1 LILGHVR
8 GLRANRANI
17 MTHRVGM
24 GRGIAEEAR
33 RQAAR
38 STERHAEERTR
49 KSRGCAVRTLSL
61 RSANQDKGVSRGERM
76 SQEGQVQV
84 LTTSDDLLLTANP
97 LPLISGEFSDR
108 AEIVIGLVGALG
120 TDVKKVQSGLVHA
133 LAAVGYSTT
142 PIRVSELI
150 DEMAGSRIPQ
160 SETALD
166 RLMDVGDA
174 LREAV
179 DNGAAAAVLAIAAIR
194 KARAEAGNETVAERQ
209 SHATIIR
216 QLKHPDEVEL
226 LRSIYGPRFVL
237 VGAWSPQSE
246 RENEVRSRLEG
257 DHPGRGSG
265 WYAEHQHRLL
275 DRDEKDAVNPLGQQ
289 VRKTFELADAYVSLL
304 PGADVGPSCTRLVR
318 LLFGAPFET
327 PTRAEQAM
335 YIAAGARLR
344 SAASGRQVGAVVV
357 DKSGEILVTGT
368 NDVPRAGGGQ
378 YWPDDAEDHRD
389 FRYGFDVN
397 DRHKLQLLTEIFQ
410 LLTSEGGWL
419 SPEGANREPQ
429 ELARQALRG
438 PLAGSRLTD
447 LLEFGRIAHAEMA
460 AICTAARRGTPL
472 GGQTMYTTTYPCHE
486 CARLIIAAGITRVV
500 YVDPYPKSQVRE
512 LFRHEIV
519 DGPYS
524 GDDRVI
530 FEPFTGVAPRMF
542 ASVFSITGRAR
553 DQVTGEYVDWEPT
566 LAPPRLVADARA
578 TTSYTSM
585 ELGVLKQ
592 QRDRLA
598 AAGWLVDPQSDAAA
612 ASQV

>member
-1 LILGHVR
+1 VP
-8 GLRANRANI
+8 
-17 MTHRVGM
+17 
-24 GRGIAEEAR
+24 E
-33 RQAAR
+33 
-38 STERHAEERTR
+38 
-49 KSRGCAVRTLSL
+49 
-61 RSANQDKGVSRGERM
+61 
-76 SQEGQVQV
+76 
-84 LTTSDDLLLTANP
+84 DLLLTANP
-97 LPLISGEFSDR
+97 LPLISGEYSDR

-120 TDVKKVQSGLVHA
+120 TDVKKLQSGLVHA
-133 LAAVGYSTT
+133 LATVGYRTT
-142 PIRVSELI
+142 PVRVSELM
-150 DEMAGSRIPQ
+150 DELAGSRITG
-160 SETALD
+160 SATTLD

-174 LREAV
+174 LRAAV
-179 DNGAAAAVLAIAAIR
+179 SNGAAAAVLAIAAIR
-194 KARAEAGNETVAERQ
+194 KARAEAASETAAERQ

-226 LRSIYGPRFVL
+226 LRSVYGPRFIL

-246 RENEVRSRLEG
+246 RENAVLSRLEA

-265 WYAEHQHRLL
+265 WYAEHQRDLL
-275 DRDEKDAVNPLGQQ
+275 DRDEKDALNPLGQQ

-304 PGADVGPSCTRLVR
+304 PGSDPEPACTRLIR
-318 LLFGAPFET
+318 LLFGSPFDT
-327 PTRAEQAM
+327 PTMEEQAM

-344 SAASGRQVGAVVV
+344 SSASGRQVGAVVV

-368 NDVPRAGGGQ
+368 NEVPKAGGGQ
-378 YWPDDAEDHRD
+378 YWPNDPEDHRD

-410 LLTSEGGWL
+410 LLASESGWL
-419 SPEGANREPQ
+419 SSEGMRREPQ
-429 ELARQALRG
+429 DLARLAMKG

-500 YVDPYPKSQVRE
+500 YVDPYPKSQVRD

-524 GDDRVI
+524 GADRVI
-530 FEPFTGVAPRMF
+530 FEPFTGIAPRMF
-542 ASVFSITGRAR
+542 ASVFALTGRAR
-553 DQVTGEYVDWEPT
+553 DQVTGEYAEWQPT

-578 TTSYTSM
+578 TMSYTSM

-598 AAGWLVDPQSDAAA
+598 AAGWHIDPSRHADGAAE
-612 ASQV
+612 V

>member
-1 LILGHVR
+1 MSKG
-8 GLRANRANI
+8 
-17 MTHRVGM
+17 
-24 GRGIAEEAR
+24 AE
-33 RQAAR
+33 Q
-38 STERHAEERTR
+38 
-49 KSRGCAVRTLSL
+49 
-61 RSANQDKGVSRGERM
+61 KGSSVPE
-76 SQEGQVQV
+76 
-84 LTTSDDLLLTANP
+84 DLLRTADP
-97 LPLISGEFSDR
+97 LPLISGEYSDR

-120 TDVKKVQSGLVHA
+120 TDVKKVQSSLIHA
-133 LAAVGYSTT
+133 LAAVRYRTT
-142 PIRVSELI
+142 PVRVSELI
-150 DEMAGSRIPQ
+150 DDMAGSRIPE

-174 LREAV
+174 LRAAV
-179 DNGAAAAVLAIAAIR
+179 SNGAAAAVLAIAAIR
-194 KARAEAGNETVAERQ
+194 KARAEAVPETVAERQ

-237 VGAWSPQSE
+237 VGAWSPQAE
-246 RENEVRSRLEG
+246 RENAVWSRLEA

-265 WYAEHQHRLL
+265 WYAEHQRRLL

-304 PGADVGPSCTRLVR
+304 PGADVEPACNRLVR
-318 LLFGAPFET
+318 LLFGSPFET
-327 PTRAEQAM
+327 PTREEQSM
-335 YIAAGARLR
+335 YLAAGARLR
-344 SAASGRQVGAVVV
+344 SSASGRQVGAVVV
-357 DKSGEILVTGT
+357 DKSAEILVTGT
-368 NDVPRAGGGQ
+368 NEAPRAGGGQ
-378 YWPDDAEDHRD
+378 YWPNDPEDHRD

-410 LLTSEGGWL
+410 LLMSAGGWL
-419 SPEGANREPQ
+419 SSEGPNREPQ
-429 ELARQALRG
+429 ELARLALKG

-542 ASVFSITGRAR
+542 ASVFSLTGRDR
-553 DQVTGEYVDWEPT
+553 DQVTGEFADWEPT
-566 LAPPRLVADARA
+566 IAPPRLVADARA

-592 QRDRLA
+592 QRDRLVS
-598 AAGWLVDPQSDAAA
+598 AGWRI
-612 ASQV
+612 